1 MTLSRPAAENPFL
14 SKEIAAPSNDW
25 CLPPEPVPLKF
36 GPTLYFHYCWARG
49 FVFLPLLYL
58 LPQSFNLSIQNHGLC
73 LSFKSCRLSFNLALK
88 ILKVSWSRRFQFAC
102 VPYMFGQWV
111 WQSGKRAGS
120 PTLHFIHLFHL
131 YEGWQTFSKAAMVP
145 RFTKFRH
152 ANCSKTV
159 PFSRQVLEQVLD
171 WQKWSESVWLLGE
184 LTRIA
189 VGESNQQF
197 CRWE

>member
-58 LPQSFNLSIQNHGLC
+58 MPQSFNLSIQNHGLC

-88 ILKVSWSRRFQFAC
+88 ILKTYLDALIKKVPVCMCTIHVWSVGLAAREKGRFSHTTSYSSFPSQWRLADIFWSFSQSNNFFWCQLYFCAEIEAIPSTLFQPSSVSAKIPKFIFS
-102 VPYMFGQWV
+102 
-111 WQSGKRAGS
+111 SNGS
-120 PTLHFIHLFHL
+120 KLHKI
-131 YEGWQTFSKAAMVP
+131 QT
-145 RFTKFRH
+145 
-152 ANCSKTV
+152 C
-159 PFSRQVLEQVLD
+159 
-171 WQKWSESVWLLGE
+171 
-184 LTRIA
+184 
-189 VGESNQQF
+189 
-197 CRWE
+197 